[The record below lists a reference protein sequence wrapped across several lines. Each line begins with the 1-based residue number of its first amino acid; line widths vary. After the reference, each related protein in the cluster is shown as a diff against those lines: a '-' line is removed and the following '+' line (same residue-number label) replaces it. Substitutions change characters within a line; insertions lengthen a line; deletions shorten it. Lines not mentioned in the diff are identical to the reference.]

1 MADISQLGQALQG
14 FGAGLLGQGV
24 QFQNAM
30 TLQKEQQ
37 SREREAQNKE
47 RLRAFYTDVLTSK
60 QMAASGDWSGIQK
73 LNASRL
79 EHMSR
84 LGGAVDNN
92 DEHTRQ
98 MYDLA
103 AIAANPSN
111 PEAQAK
117 AQEYLSKTIGNYIDI
132 GIQTGDLA
140 AQTAQG
146 GMASAKTRQFVDG
159 TVQMVLPDGSVA
171 VVLPNGQRVEGAEA
185 QAALQQA
192 MQNEINYAGQKS
204 GAMAGAQGQARMI
217 YEPLTAE
224 QVAMRQAQV
233 EAQTAPGITAAT
245 TTAKNEADAVASQKK
260 REVTAGQVYA
270 PFGSQL
276 VSLRDAFAGTK
287 TGPLVGRFS
296 GLTSSSQKALAA
308 RKIMSPMLK
317 SVVRDSGEG
326 TFAKDDR
333 EQMESMLPEETDH
346 PEVVLYK
353 VNALDNF
360 VRGKLGVPADS
371 PSPLSQGGS
380 PQGGGQQPA
389 TGGVKFLGFE

>member
-117 AQEYLSKTIGNYIDI
+117 AQQYLSKTIGNYIDI

-204 GAMAGAQGQARMI
+204 GAMAGAQGQQRMI

-224 QVAMRQAQV
+224 HVAMRQAQV
-233 EAQTAPGITAAT
+233 EAQTAPGIAAAT
-245 TTAKNEADAVASQKK
+245 TTATQQASADVDRGTQQ
-260 REVTAGQVYA
+260 RNNTTAFNAYESGINA
-270 PFGSQL
+270 LADSMG
-276 VSLRDAFAGTK
+276 ATT
-287 TGPLVGRFS
+287 TGPVAGWLPAVTVSAQQAEG
-296 GLTSSSQKALAA
+296 A
-308 RKIMSPMLK
+308 RSAMTPVLK
-317 SVVRDSGEG
+317 QIFRSAGEG
-326 TFAKDDR
+326 VFTDKDQQLLTD
-333 EQMESMLPEETDH
+333 MLPGRKDH
-346 PEVVLYK
+346 PETVKFKLQTI
-353 VNALDNF
+353 DSI
-360 VRGKLGVPADS
+360 VRAKLGSDNP
-371 PSPLSQGGS
+371 QEGRS
-380 PQGGGQQPA
+380 PQGGVQQPA